1 MTELIDTHAHLYDTD
16 FESDIQD
23 VIERAKDSGVSG
35 IILPAIDSTYYNK
48 MTSIGESLPGFAY
61 RSIGLHPTSV
71 KDNWRDEL
79 DFLLKKSDSEKFVS
93 IGEIGMD
100 CYWSVE
106 HLNEQRVVF
115 EEQLKLSSKLNLPVI
130 IHSRDATEEIF
141 NVLEKTR
148 NYALKGVFH
157 AYSGSYETFERI
169 GKYGDFFVGIGGVV
183 TFRNTNLTKVVERIP
198 LERILL
204 ETDAPWLT
212 PDPFRGKRNEPSYL
226 VHIVKKIAEVKG
238 CSVELVAQITT
249 QNAKRLFRI
258 N

>member
-1 MTELIDTHAHLYDTD
+1 MTEIIDTHAHLYDTD
-16 FESDIQD
+16 FESDMPGVVQ
-23 VIERAKDSGVSG
+23 RAKDSGVSG
-35 IILPAIDSTYYNK
+35 IILPAIDSTCYNK
-48 MTSIGESLPGFAY
+48 MAELGETLSGFAY
-61 RSIGLHPTSV
+61 PSIGLHPTSV

-79 DFLLKKSDSEKFVS
+79 DFVFKKAESEKFIA
-93 IGEIGMD
+93 IGEIGID

-106 HLNEQRVVF
+106 HLNEQRIVF
-115 EEQLKLSSKLNLPVI
+115 EEQLKLSSGLDLPVI

-141 NVLEKTR
+141 SVLERVR
-148 NYALKGVFH
+148 NYSLKGVFH
-157 AYSGSYETFERI
+157 AYSGSYETYERI
-169 GKYGDFFVGIGGVV
+169 GKYGDFYVGIGGVV

-226 VHIVKKIAEVKG
+226 VYIVKKIAEIKG
-238 CSVELVAQITT
+238 CSFELVAQTTT
-249 QNAKRLFRI
+249 QNAKRVFRI